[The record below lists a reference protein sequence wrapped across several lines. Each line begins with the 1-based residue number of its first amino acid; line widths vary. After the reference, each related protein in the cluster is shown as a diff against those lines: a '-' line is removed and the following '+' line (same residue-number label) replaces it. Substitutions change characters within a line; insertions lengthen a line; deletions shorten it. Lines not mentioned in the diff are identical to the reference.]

1 MPNFI
6 RYLSSHQVKVFLQSI
21 VLEQQ
26 IQEQDTTIAQL
37 RQQLKAA
44 RAKLEHTTN
53 SLTEQIETLEVRL

>member
-1 MPNFI
+1 MCD
-6 RYLSSHQVKVFLQSI
+6 VFLQSI

>member
-1 MPNFI
+1 MYI
-6 RYLSSHQVKVFLQSI
+6 QSI

-26 IQEQDTTIAQL
+26 IQEQDATIIQL
-37 RQQLKAA
+37 RQQLKEA